1 VPADNKVTTE
11 GAETP
16 SKGQLVKLNRHGILA
31 GVMLTATL
39 ALAACG
45 TDNNNASSG
54 NTSAPA
60 GAAGCATGKLTA
72 QGSTAQKNAM
82 DQWVKDFAAKCS
94 GATVDYQGTGSGA
107 GIQAFIGG
115 TADFAGSDSP
125 MKDPDEQ
132 PKADARCASG
142 KAIHLPMVIGPISVV
157 TNVSGATDLQ
167 FSPATLAGIFAGKIT
182 TWNASE
188 IKADNPSATLPA
200 TKILAVHRNDS
211 SGTTDNF
218 TKYLSKTAADA
229 WTYSNN
235 KEWKAPGGQ
244 GEHGSDGVSAAVKKT
259 DGAIGYVE
267 WSFAKANAL
276 NVAKIKNAGN
286 EYTALS
292 TDSAGKTIASAQVAG
307 SGNDLKLTIDYN
319 TKASGAYPIVLV
331 TYEIV
336 CEKGTPADKVALLKA
351 FLTYTAGEG
360 QAKLTDLGY
369 APLPTE
375 VAGKVKTSIQALS

>member
-1 VPADNKVTTE
+1 
-11 GAETP
+11 
-16 SKGQLVKLNRHGILA
+16 VKLKRHGILA

-45 TDNNNASSG
+45 SDNNTGSPSPSS
-54 NTSAPA
+54 SS
-60 GAAGCATGKLTA
+60 AAGDCATGKLTA

-82 DQWVKDFAAKCS
+82 EQWVKDFQAKCS

-115 TADFAGSDSP
+115 TADFAGSDSAL
-125 MKDPDEQ
+125 KDEEQ
-132 PKADARCASG
+132 PKADARCATG
-142 KAIHLPMVIGPISVV
+142 KAIHLPMVIGPIAIVS
-157 TNVSGATDLQ
+157 NVSGVTDLQ
-167 FSPATLAGIFAGKIT
+167 LSPATIAGIFSGKIT
-182 TWNASE
+182 TWNDAA
-188 IKADNPSATLPA
+188 IKADNPSATLPS
-200 TKILAVHRNDS
+200 TKILAVHRSDS

-218 TKYLSKTAADA
+218 TKYLSKAAADA
-229 WTYSNN
+229 WTYANN

-244 GEHGSDGVSAAVKKT
+244 GEKGSDGVSAAIKKT

-276 NVAKIKNAGN
+276 NMAKVKNAAG

-292 TDSAGKTIASAQVAG
+292 TDSAAKTIASAEVKG
-307 SGNDLKLTIDYN
+307 TGNDLKLSIDYN
-319 TKASGAYPIVLV
+319 TKAAGAYPIVLV

-336 CEKGTPADKVALLKA
+336 CEKGTAADKVALLKA
-351 FLTYTAGEG
+351 FLGYAAGDG
-360 QAKLTDLGY
+360 QVKLAELGY

-375 VAGKVKTSIQALS
+375 VQTKVKAAVAAQS

>member
-1 VPADNKVTTE
+1 
-11 GAETP
+11 
-16 SKGQLVKLNRHGILA
+16 VKLNRHGILA

-45 TDNNNASSG
+45 TDNNNEPAAGSS
-54 NTSAPA
+54 SAPA
-60 GAAGCATGKLTA
+60 GAADCATGKLTA

-82 DQWVKDFAAKCS
+82 EQWVKNFQAKCS

-115 TADFAGSDSP
+115 TADFAGSDSA
-125 MKDPDEQ
+125 MKDPEEQ
-132 PKADARCASG
+132 PKADARCATG
-142 KAIHLPMVIGPISVV
+142 KAIHLPMVIGPIAVV

-167 FSPATLAGIFAGKIT
+167 FSPATLAGIFANKIT
-182 TWNASE
+182 TWNAPE

-218 TKYLSKTAADA
+218 TKYLSKTAGDV
-229 WTYSNN
+229 WTFSNN

-244 GEHGSDGVSAAVKKT
+244 GEKGSDGVSAAVKKT
-259 DGAIGYVE
+259 DGSIGYVE

-276 NVAKIKNAGN
+276 NVAKVKNAAG

-292 TDSAGKTIASAQVAG
+292 TDSAGKTIASAAVAG

-319 TKASGAYPIVLV
+319 TKAAGAYPIVLV

-336 CEKGTPADKVALLKA
+336 CEKGTPADKLALVKA
-351 FLTYTAGEG
+351 FLGYTAGDG
-360 QAKLTDLGY
+360 QAKLADLGY

-375 VAGKVKTSIQALS
+375 VQSKVATSVKALS